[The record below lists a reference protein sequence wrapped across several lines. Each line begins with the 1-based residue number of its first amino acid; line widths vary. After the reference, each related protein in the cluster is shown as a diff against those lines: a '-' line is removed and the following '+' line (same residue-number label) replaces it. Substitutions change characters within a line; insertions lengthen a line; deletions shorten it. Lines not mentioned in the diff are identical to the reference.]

1 MLCPASGVAL
11 GWHDGSRR
19 PRLSIMKL
27 QRIKQTREAGPGLF
41 SRSISAAR
49 GVALGRRVSQTCTGA
64 PRRLAFRLSDDRHT
78 TVCVCV
84 CVCVCVTLARA
95 TVCVPPTYT
104 IPLSRRSRY
113 TTITVVRSAAT
124 HRSTPCVHTD
134 RDRATSCMLS
144 LSFSHT
150 HPLPSSL
157 YPPMTLHPVPREG

>member
-84 CVCVCVTLARA
+84 CVTLARA

-104 IPLSRRSRY
+104 IPLSRHPFALHHHHGGSFRCNTPFY
-113 TTITVVRSAAT
+113 TVRT
-124 HRSTPCVHTD
+124 HGQRPRNILH
-134 RDRATSCMLS
+134 ALS
-144 LSFSHT
+144 LSLT

-157 YPPMTLHPVPREG
+157 YLPMTLHPVPREG